1 MTNEA
6 REPADPRRLAQLI
19 VQEARARGG
28 LLLFADHEG
37 TLCSSVPDR
46 RVAPLSLLARGALV
60 ALAAT
65 PSTRVAIVSGHDA
78 CDLEAQLNVPGVI
91 YAGCRGL
98 QIRGAGITFCHPV
111 AVRMRETLPLLA
123 QKLSDCFAPLSG
135 VEVEIKELGVTVHV
149 RRADPSPLAAI
160 VAQAEQLRGT
170 CAAEFRV
177 WRSEVAVDLFPDVG
191 CPLSFMARWIL
202 DQSACDGQAQ
212 PTVVYLGD
220 DDAEEDAHLALRKQ
234 GYAVHVGQR
243 TGMSAGSYWVVDR
256 SAAIDLLA
264 QIAFAWSF
272 HGTWKTGSECGASVA
287 KLD

>member
-1 MTNEA
+1 MTSLA
-6 REPADPRRLAQLI
+6 KEPADPRGLARQI
-19 VQEARARGG
+19 VQEARERGG
-28 LLLFADHEG
+28 LLLFADYED
-37 TLCSSVPDR
+37 TLCSSVPDRR

-65 PSTRVAIVSGHDA
+65 PSTRVVIVSGLDV

-111 AVRMRETLPLLA
+111 AAGMKGMLPLLA
-123 QKLSDCFAPLSG
+123 QKLSDGLAPLSG

-149 RRADPSPLAAI
+149 LRADPSPLAAI
-160 VAQAEQLRGT
+160 IAQVELLRRT

-177 WRSEVAVDLFPDVG
+177 WRSESAVDLFPNVG
-191 CPLSFMARWIL
+191 CTLSFSTRWIWE
-202 DQSACDGQAQ
+202 QSACEGQGE

-220 DDAEEDAHLALRKQ
+220 DDAEEDAYLALHEY

-243 TGMSAGSYWVVDR
+243 SGRSAASYWLVDR
-256 SAAIDLLA
+256 AAAIDLLA
-264 QIAFAWSF
+264 QIAFSWSL
-272 HGTWKTGSECGASVA
+272 HPSGR
-287 KLD
+287 